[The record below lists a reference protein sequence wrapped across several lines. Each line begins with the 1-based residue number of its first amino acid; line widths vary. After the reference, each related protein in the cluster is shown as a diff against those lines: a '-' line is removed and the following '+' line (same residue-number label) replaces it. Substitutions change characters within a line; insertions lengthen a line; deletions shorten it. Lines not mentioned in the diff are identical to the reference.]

1 MCYLKGA
8 VINRH
13 IIFFCLT
20 FLLLGC
26 GGGNRNRINES
37 GIYPEEKIETL
48 VWETKGG
55 GDLYFSIERVDD
67 QFKISIERQAFQA
80 VHRTVILTD
89 KDLTVYDLVE
99 DIFEDRIN
107 IHDYTFTPLG
117 TTGSWTTITLIFSDK
132 PELEIENIK
141 ATDDELRILY
151 NFVRESAGSPN

>member
-1 MCYLKGA
+1 MTKHTLIHRS
-8 VINRH
+8 VIL
-13 IIFFCLT
+13 FC
-20 FLLLGC
+20 FISLLLSC
-26 GGGNRNRINES
+26 GSSDRNIISQRGAS
-37 GIYPEEKIETL
+37 PEGDLEKFI
-48 VWETKGG
+48 WETKGG
-55 GDLYFSIERVDD
+55 GDLYFSIERVDN

-99 DIFEDRIN
+99 DIFEDRLK
-107 IHDYTFTPLG
+107 IHDYTFTPAG

>member
-1 MCYLKGA
+1 LSCGSSDRNIINQGDAHHKGD
-8 VINRH
+8 I
-13 IIFFCLT
+13 
-20 FLLLGC
+20 
-26 GGGNRNRINES
+26 
-37 GIYPEEKIETL
+37 EKII
-48 VWETKGG
+48 WETKGG

-99 DIFEDRIN
+99 DIFEDRLK
-107 IHDYTFTPLG
+107 IHDYTFTPVG
-117 TTGSWTTITLIFSDK
+117 TTGSWTTITLIFSDR